1 MRKAAQYR
9 ELQNGVASAA
19 ARGYVDTVISPADT
33 RKYVIG
39 CILRCCSQREKIV
52 RLRNMERSKRGDAY
66 ENDQKITSVFM
77 TFLVMAALVIGS
89 TSVVFAADKVDD
101 TVKSTLVTTAEG
113 LTDAIVQLKDEEIEN
128 YMSSGDDFTTSAM
141 QSWQTSKDELGAKK
155 DSNGETTVTF
165 KDDQYTVTVPLKF
178 EKADANFVYVF
189 DSQGTPTSMSVDVQY
204 GMGKTLQ
211 RAGLNTL
218 MGIGTVFVMLI
229 LLSLLISLFR
239 FIPNP
244 EAKKA
249 AEAKQPKAAKE
260 AEAAAIAQTA
270 PAQAE
275 ENLADDGELVAV
287 IAAAIAAAEG
297 TTTDGFVVRSIR
309 KVKRNRKIIVIY
321 LGGF

>member
-1 MRKAAQYR
+1 MK
-9 ELQNGVASAA
+9 
-19 ARGYVDTVISPADT
+19 TF
-33 RKYVIG
+33 K
-39 CILRCCSQREKIV
+39 
-52 RLRNMERSKRGDAY
+52 
-66 ENDQKITSVFM
+66 KITSVCM
-77 TFLVMAALVIGS
+77 ALLVMAALIIGS
-89 TSVVFAADKVDD
+89 TSMVFAADKVDD
-101 TVKSTLVTTAEG
+101 SVKNTLVNTAEG
-113 LTDAIVQLKDEEIEN
+113 LTDTIIGLADADIEN
-128 YMSSGDDFTTSAM
+128 YLNSGDDFTTSAM
-141 QSWQTSKDELGAKK
+141 QSWQSSKDELGSKK
-155 DSNGETTVTF
+155 DKNGETSVTL
-165 KDDQYTVTVPLKF
+165 KDDQYTVTVPVKF

-189 DSQGTPTSMSVDVQY
+189 DSTGTPVSMSVDVQY

-249 AEAKQPKAAKE
+249 AEAKAAKEVKE
-260 AEAAAIAQTA
+260 AEAAAAA
-270 PAQAE
+270 PAVQAAE

-309 KVKRNRKIIVIY
+309 KVKRNRR
-321 LGGF
+321 

>member
-1 MRKAAQYR
+1 MKM
-9 ELQNGVASAA
+9 
-19 ARGYVDTVISPADT
+19 I
-33 RKYVIG
+33 K
-39 CILRCCSQREKIV
+39 
-52 RLRNMERSKRGDAY
+52 
-66 ENDQKITSVFM
+66 KITSVFM

-141 QSWQTSKDELGAKK
+141 QSWQTSKDELG
-155 DSNGETTVTF
+155 NGETTVTF

-249 AEAKQPKAAKE
+249 AEAKAAKAAKE
-260 AEAAAIAQTA
+260 AEAAAIAQAA

-309 KVKRNRKIIVIY
+309 KVKRNRR
-321 LGGF
+321 

>member
-1 MRKAAQYR
+1 MKM
-9 ELQNGVASAA
+9 
-19 ARGYVDTVISPADT
+19 I
-33 RKYVIG
+33 K
-39 CILRCCSQREKIV
+39 
-52 RLRNMERSKRGDAY
+52 
-66 ENDQKITSVFM
+66 KITSVFM

-141 QSWQTSKDELGAKK
+141 QSWQTSKDELGAK

-178 EKADANFVYVF
+178 EKAEANFVYVF

-249 AEAKQPKAAKE
+249 AEAKAAKAAKE
-260 AEAAAIAQTA
+260 AEAAAIAAA

-309 KVKRNRKIIVIY
+309 KVKRNRR
-321 LGGF
+321 

>member
-1 MRKAAQYR
+1 MKM
-9 ELQNGVASAA
+9 
-19 ARGYVDTVISPADT
+19 I
-33 RKYVIG
+33 K
-39 CILRCCSQREKIV
+39 
-52 RLRNMERSKRGDAY
+52 
-66 ENDQKITSVFM
+66 KITSVFM

-113 LTDAIVQLKDEEIEN
+113 LTDAIVQLKDKDIEN

-249 AEAKQPKAAKE
+249 AEAKAAKAAKE

-309 KVKRNRKIIVIY
+309 KVKRNRRFLRIVDYITEKVMNAINCY
-321 LGGF
+321 LFRRILK

>member
-1 MRKAAQYR
+1 MKM
-9 ELQNGVASAA
+9 
-19 ARGYVDTVISPADT
+19 I
-33 RKYVIG
+33 K
-39 CILRCCSQREKIV
+39 
-52 RLRNMERSKRGDAY
+52 
-66 ENDQKITSVFM
+66 KITSVFM

-89 TSVVFAADKVDD
+89 TSAVFAADKVDD

-229 LLSLLISLFR
+229 MISLIISLFN
-239 FIPNP
+239 FIPKIQAAFSKKDKEEEAKNAGIDKAVTQIVAQEEP
-244 EAKKA
+244 EA
-249 AEAKQPKAAKE
+249 
-260 AEAAAIAQTA
+260 
-270 PAQAE
+270 
-275 ENLADDGELVAV
+275 DDTELVAV
-287 IAAAIAAAEG
+287 IAAAIAASEG
-297 TTTDGFVVRSIR
+297 AASTDGFVVRSIR
-309 KVKRNRKIIVIY
+309 KVR
-321 LGGF
+321 

>member
-1 MRKAAQYR
+1 MKM
-9 ELQNGVASAA
+9 
-19 ARGYVDTVISPADT
+19 I
-33 RKYVIG
+33 K
-39 CILRCCSQREKIV
+39 
-52 RLRNMERSKRGDAY
+52 
-66 ENDQKITSVFM
+66 KITSVFM

-229 LLSLLISLFR
+229 MISLIISLFN
-239 FIPNP
+239 FIPKIQAAFSKKDKEEEAKNAGIDKAVTQIVAQEEP
-244 EAKKA
+244 EA
-249 AEAKQPKAAKE
+249 
-260 AEAAAIAQTA
+260 
-270 PAQAE
+270 
-275 ENLADDGELVAV
+275 DDTELVAV
-287 IAAAIAAAEG
+287 IAAAIAASEG
-297 TTTDGFVVRSIR
+297 AASTDGFVVRSIR
-309 KVKRNRKIIVIY
+309 KVR
-321 LGGF
+321 

>member
-1 MRKAAQYR
+1 MKM
-9 ELQNGVASAA
+9 
-19 ARGYVDTVISPADT
+19 I
-33 RKYVIG
+33 K
-39 CILRCCSQREKIV
+39 
-52 RLRNMERSKRGDAY
+52 
-66 ENDQKITSVFM
+66 KITSVFM

-229 LLSLLISLFR
+229 MISLIISLFN
-239 FIPNP
+239 FIPKLQAAFSKKDKEEEAKNAGIDKAVTQIAAQEEP
-244 EAKKA
+244 EA
-249 AEAKQPKAAKE
+249 
-260 AEAAAIAQTA
+260 
-270 PAQAE
+270 
-275 ENLADDGELVAV
+275 DDTELVAV
-287 IAAAIAAAEG
+287 IAAAIAASEG
-297 TTTDGFVVRSIR
+297 AASTDGFVVRSIR
-309 KVKRNRKIIVIY
+309 KVR
-321 LGGF
+321 

>member
-1 MRKAAQYR
+1 
-9 ELQNGVASAA
+9 
-19 ARGYVDTVISPADT
+19 
-33 RKYVIG
+33 
-39 CILRCCSQREKIV
+39 
-52 RLRNMERSKRGDAY
+52 
-66 ENDQKITSVFM
+66 
-77 TFLVMAALVIGS
+77 MAALVIGS

-178 EKADANFVYVF
+178 EKAEANFVYVF
-189 DSQGTPTSMSVDVQY
+189 DSQGTPTSMTVDVQY

-218 MGIGTVFVMLI
+218 MGIGTVFVMLFV
-229 LLSLLISLFR
+229 LISLFR

-249 AEAKQPKAAKE
+249 AEAKAAKAAKE
-260 AEAAAIAQTA
+260 AEAAAIAQAAPAQAA

-309 KVKRNRKIIVIY
+309 KVKRNRR
-321 LGGF
+321 

>member
-1 MRKAAQYR
+1 MKM
-9 ELQNGVASAA
+9 
-19 ARGYVDTVISPADT
+19 I
-33 RKYVIG
+33 K
-39 CILRCCSQREKIV
+39 
-52 RLRNMERSKRGDAY
+52 
-66 ENDQKITSVFM
+66 KITSVFM

-229 LLSLLISLFR
+229 MISLIISLFN
-239 FIPNP
+239 FIPRIQAAFSKKGKKEETKNAGIDNAVTQIAAQEEP
-244 EAKKA
+244 EA
-249 AEAKQPKAAKE
+249 
-260 AEAAAIAQTA
+260 
-270 PAQAE
+270 
-275 ENLADDGELVAV
+275 DDTELVAV
-287 IAAAIAAAEG
+287 IAAAIAASEG
-297 TTTDGFVVRSIR
+297 AASTDGFVVRSIR
-309 KVKRNRKIIVIY
+309 KVR
-321 LGGF
+321 